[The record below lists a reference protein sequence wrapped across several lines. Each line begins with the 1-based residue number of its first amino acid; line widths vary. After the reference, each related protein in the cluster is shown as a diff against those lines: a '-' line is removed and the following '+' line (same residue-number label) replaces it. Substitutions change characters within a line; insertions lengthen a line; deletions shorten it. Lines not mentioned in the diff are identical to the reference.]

1 MDLIVVFSTCIL
13 KIFKF
18 TMHEGKKIGWNLVK
32 VKSNFKYISK
42 MGIRNKLLSFAIVL
56 VLYYFMI
63 VIIRQEIF

>member
-1 MDLIVVFSTCIL
+1 
-13 KIFKF
+13 
-18 TMHEGKKIGWNLVK
+18 MHEGKKIGWNLVK
-32 VKSNFKYISK
+32 VKNNFKYISK

>member
-1 MDLIVVFSTCIL
+1 
-13 KIFKF
+13 
-18 TMHEGKKIGWNLVK
+18 MHEGKKIGWNLVK